1 MARSFYGACIGF
13 IGGLLIGW
21 IIDSFIMDQAAR
33 QEFLSITNNVSIV
46 IILGIVGLVVGFFI
60 MYITSNK
67 E

>member
-21 IIDSFIMDQAAR
+21 IIESFIMDAADKI
-33 QEFLSITNNVSIV
+33 EFLRITNNISIV
-46 IILGIVGLVVGFFI
+46 IILGIAGLVIGFII
-60 MYITSNK
+60 MYVTSDK